1 MGINQVLSKIA
12 KINEPTELASHKVEL
27 GLIDDLKQMVVRMK
41 ALDGAFM
48 KSTQKSVNALSA
60 FAKVQGDLKDGY
72 ATASADRDDAAEEIK
87 VALTLIEKF
96 SKQARELGFNPNDIP
111 QTKEIVNLTANIEDT
126 IAILER
132 NESDIKQILS
142 I

>member
-1 MGINQVLSKIA
+1 MNTTKSVYNKLFKEETQ
-12 KINEPTELASHKVEL
+12 LASHEVKL
-27 GLIDDLKQMVVRMK
+27 ALIDDLKQMVVRMK
-41 ALDGAFM
+41 ALDGAFG
-48 KSTQKSVNALSA
+48 KSTQKAVNALSA

-72 ATASADRDDAAEEIK
+72 LQAAVDRDDANDEIK
-87 VALTLIEKF
+87 VAVALIEKIA
-96 SKQARELGFNPNDIP
+96 KQARELGLNPNDIP

-126 IAILER
+126 IAILDR

>member
-1 MGINQVLSKIA
+1 MNTTKSVYNKLFKEETQ
-12 KINEPTELASHKVEL
+12 LASHEVNL
-27 GLIDDLKQMVVRMK
+27 ALIDDLKQMVVRMK
-41 ALDGAFM
+41 ALDGAFG
-48 KSTQKSVNALSA
+48 KSTQKAVNALSA

-72 ATASADRDDAAEEIK
+72 LQAAVDRDDANDEIK
-87 VALTLIEKF
+87 VAVALIEKIA
-96 SKQARELGFNPNDIP
+96 KQARELGLNPNDIP

-126 IAILER
+126 IAILDR

>member
-1 MGINQVLSKIA
+1 MNTTKSIYNKLFKEETQ
-12 KINEPTELASHKVEL
+12 LASHKVEL
-27 GLIDDLKQMVVRMK
+27 ALIDDLKQMVVRMK

-48 KSTQKSVNALSA
+48 KSTQKAVNALSA
-60 FAKVQGDLKDGY
+60 FAKVQGDLKDGFDN
-72 ATASADRDDAAEEIK
+72 ASLDRDDAKDEIK
-87 VALTLIEKF
+87 VAVALIEKI
-96 SKQARELGFNPNDIP
+96 SKQAKELGLNPNDIP

-126 IAILER
+126 IAILDR

>member
-1 MGINQVLSKIA
+1 MNTTKSVYNKLFKEETQ
-12 KINEPTELASHKVEL
+12 LASHEVNL
-27 GLIDDLKQMVVRMK
+27 ALIDDLKKMVIRMK
-41 ALDGAFM
+41 ALDGALG
-48 KSTQKSVNALSA
+48 KSTQKAVNALSS

-72 ATASADRDDAAEEIK
+72 ELASLDRDEAKDEIK
-87 VALTLIEKF
+87 VAVTLIEKI
-96 SKQARELGFNPNDIP
+96 SKQAREVGLNPNDIP

-126 IAILER
+126 IAILDR

>member
-1 MGINQVLSKIA
+1 MNTTKSIYNKLFKEEVQL
-12 KINEPTELASHKVEL
+12 ESHKVEL
-27 GLIDDLKQMVVRMK
+27 ALIDDLKQIVVRMK
-41 ALDGAFM
+41 ALDGAFG
-48 KSTQKSVNALSA
+48 KSTQKAVNALSA

-72 ATASADRDDAAEEIK
+72 AGASLDRDEAKDEIK
-87 VALTLIEKF
+87 AAVALIEKI
-96 SKQARELGFNPNDIP
+96 SKQAREVGLNPNDIP

-126 IAILER
+126 IAILDR